1 MIKENK
7 DVSKMNDA
15 DLLIHIKKEL
25 YQKLNENL
33 GFMKKIKLF
42 SDESAERVIT
52 DYYQNNF
59 QTQNQMDELIGN
71 VL

>member
-33 GFMKKIKLF
+33 GFMKKILVVQK
-42 SDESAERVIT
+42 
-52 DYYQNNF
+52 
-59 QTQNQMDELIGN
+59 TQHM
-71 VL
+71 VY

>member
-1 MIKENK
+1 
-7 DVSKMNDA
+7 
-15 DLLIHIKKEL
+15 
-25 YQKLNENL
+25 
-33 GFMKKIKLF
+33 MKKIKLF

-52 DYYQNNF
+52 DYYHNNF

>member
-7 DVSKMNDA
+7 DVSKMNDS
-15 DLLIHIKKEL
+15 DLLTHVKKEL
-25 YQKLNENL
+25 YGKLNENL

-42 SDESAERVIT
+42 SDESAERVIM

-59 QTQNQMDELIGN
+59 QTHNQMDELIGN
-71 VL
+71 V

>member
-52 DYYQNNF
+52 DYYHNNF